1 MKLQGKIEDKAQ
13 DKIASVIVDT
23 LFYALIVAVVLLIS
37 VLSGSYKVVLEACRE
52 HPAEITIWS
61 LVFLA
66 LGLLFGSLVARI
78 IGMRKEVKLY
88 QQIKE
93 LSERPPL
100 EAFEKAMRGWDESDQ
115 MIISATKQL
124 EESNKVMN
132 EANIKLPKVVEYID
146 ELKASIKRLT
156 EEKLEMLTDS
166 ERETIF
172 TLFHAETM
180 NIKDEN
186 IAHHLILLGCV
197 DELPSGE
204 YVLNGE
210 WRKII
215 SEIERKEAK

>member
-1 MKLQGKIEDKAQ
+1 MKKNKLK
-13 DKIASVIVDT
+13 T
-23 LFYALIVAVVLLIS
+23 
-37 VLSGSYKVVLEACRE
+37 
-52 HPAEITIWS
+52 EICT
-61 LVFLA
+61 
-66 LGLLFGSLVARI
+66 
-78 IGMRKEVKLY
+78 ECEN
-88 QQIKE
+88 E
-93 LSERPPL
+93 LNEYNSIPQVNICTSCQSKR
-100 EAFEKAMRGWDESDQ
+100 F
-115 MIISATKQL
+115 KQL